1 MNRPEFGAEF
11 SAFYGREHAEQVRRA
26 FLLVGSQGVAEEL
39 VHDAF
44 VGVLTRWA
52 EIAEPGAYLNRS
64 VVHACRRHSRRRAVV
79 DVGGHRDVRL
89 SEIAVESPEEAV
101 AVGQLLLSLPFRQR
115 ASIVLRF
122 YAHMTEAE
130 IADGLGC
137 RPGTIGPAI
146 HRGLKKLR
154 KEIT

>member
-1 MNRPEFGAEF
+1 MRHQSAVETAE
-11 SAFYGREHAEQVRRA
+11 
-26 FLLVGSQGVAEEL
+26 
-39 VHDAF
+39 
-44 VGVLTRWA
+44 
-52 EIAEPGAYLNRS
+52 
-64 VVHACRRHSRRRAVV
+64 VV
-79 DVGGHRDVRL
+79 DVGAYDDVRL
-89 SEIAVESPEEAV
+89 AEIGVEGPEEAV

-130 IADGLGC
+130 IAEGLGC